1 MAYDRGGD
9 SGFFKGFLFGGVIG
23 AIAALLLAPK
33 TGREMRED
41 ISKRSRE
48 LKDDIEL
55 TLEQAVKRA
64 EDILTESQQKLEH
77 FRNEATAGLKNLEE
91 SATMKYVEGKD
102 AIKGEKGRIKEA
114 IHAGVAA
121 YKDEKESK
129 SGLS

>member
-1 MAYDRGGD
+1 MAHDRGGD

-55 TLEQAVKRA
+55 KLEQAVKRA
-64 EDILTESQQKLEH
+64 EDILAENQQKLEQ

-91 SATMKYVEGKD
+91 SAQMKYEEGKD
-102 AIKGEKGRIKEA
+102 AVKGEKGRIKEA

-129 SGLS
+129 SDLS